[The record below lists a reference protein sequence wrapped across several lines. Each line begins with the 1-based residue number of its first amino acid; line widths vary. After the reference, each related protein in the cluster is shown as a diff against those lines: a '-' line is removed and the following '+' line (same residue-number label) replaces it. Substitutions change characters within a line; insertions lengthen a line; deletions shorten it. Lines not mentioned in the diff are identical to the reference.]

1 MIFLPL
7 RVILAFSMVDCEY
20 YCCCHY
26 QDIYFSPIDKTASV
40 RYEERFLQFLPTRQ
54 CVLPAGERSDD
65 RGVSGSNPKHS
76 QPQRWRSSSLLVY
89 GHNLRVPCQVVGRRT
104 ARFSFHSLCDQAYGA
119 ADYIELARI
128 YSVIFISDIP
138 RMDLSH
144 KNEVEYGSIKNN
156 HYYYDCFSS
165 LRFSDCVAAKV
176 YHPH

>member
-1 MIFLPL
+1 
-7 RVILAFSMVDCEY
+7 MVACECY
-20 YCCCHY
+20 CFCCCHH

-40 RYEERFLQFLPTRQ
+40 RYEERFLQFLPPRQ
-54 CVLPAGERSDD
+54 YVLSVRGRSDD
-65 RGVSGSNPKHS
+65 AGVNASNSKHS

-144 KNEVEYGSIKNN
+144 KNEV
-156 HYYYDCFSS
+156 
-165 LRFSDCVAAKV
+165 
-176 YHPH
+176 